1 LFSEQVV
8 QKSNKELLI
17 VLRIIALAKNHEEQV
32 RRATSQVEHV
42 AVLILTVPF
51 DHKTG
56 STLGTGTYTQV
67 NKQYAQPIC
76 D

>member
-1 LFSEQVV
+1 V

-17 VLRIIALAKNHEEQV
+17 VLRIIALAKNREERV

-51 DHKTG
+51 EVQCWG
-56 STLGTGTYTQV
+56 LVRTYAQV
-67 NKQYAQPIC
+67 NKQYAQTIVIEL
-76 D
+76 